1 MSHNFFSM
9 LFRMKYIDRW
19 ALMRNSRNETLT
31 EHTLEVAVLAHALAT
46 LGNLRCGKDY
56 DADRAAVLGLFHDAH
71 EILTGDMPTP
81 VKYQNFTIETAFKD
95 VESAANQTLLEMLPE
110 DLWDTYGPLVQESD
124 ENLKPLVKAADKLS
138 AWIKCVEE
146 RKAGNTEFRIAE
158 KTIRE
163 GLEKM
168 ALTEVQ
174 LFLEEFGPA
183 FELTLDEMRKEN
195 EV

>member
-1 MSHNFFSM
+1 MSNNFFSM
-9 LFRMKYIDRW
+9 LFRMKYIERW

-46 LGNLRCGKDY
+46 LGNLRCGKNY

-95 VESAANQTLLEMLPE
+95 VEKAANQTLLSMLPE
-110 DLWDTYGPLVQESD
+110 DLQATYEPLVQEED
-124 ENLKPLVKAADKLS
+124 EELKPLVKAADKLS

-158 KTIRE
+158 QSIRK
-163 GLEKM
+163 GLEEM
-168 ALTEVQ
+168 ALPEVQ
-174 LFLEEFGPA
+174 MFLEDFGPA
-183 FELTLDEMRKEN
+183 FELTLDEMR
-195 EV
+195 